1 MVNYKGAHGGQLDE
15 RMRPYGH
22 VRAGAHELG
31 AKAGQDVVA
40 GVMAKRHQERA
51 EKDPSLGPPRQALG
65 EGGGRAQDHVAPAKI
80 EQRSLEG
87 GQRRLALRATMARER
102 DDAPGP
108 LGKGSVERGGHDGI
122 VLLGRKQGRGKA
134 QLVEARGGASHVP
147 RARAVKTAVGQVSGD
162 DERMP
167 DPAGPQPRKGLDH
180 RRPHGAPSRAGA
192 QRHVGSHR
200 QRKLAHERL
209 HARAP
214 PLAREAAGYD
224 QALQGHEHAPVIR
237 LWSII
242 RSAFICWVI
251 LRVVPE

>member
-1 MVNYKGAHGGQLDE
+1 MVNYKGAHGDQLNE

-22 VRAGAHELG
+22 VRARAHELG

-40 GVMAKRHQERA
+40 GVMAKRHQKRT

-65 EGGGRAQDHVAPAKI
+65 KGGRRAQDHVAPAKI

-87 GQRRLALRATMARER
+87 GQRRLALRATMACER

-108 LGKGSVERGGHDGI
+108 LGKGGVERGGHDGI

-134 QLVEARGGASHVP
+134 QLVEARGGAGHVP

-180 RRPHGAPSRAGA
+180 RRAHGAPSCAGA
-192 QRHVGSHR
+192 QRHVGSYR

-209 HARAP
+209 RARVP
-214 PLAREAAGYD
+214 PLAREAASYD

-237 LWSII
+237 VWSII
-242 RSAFICWVI
+242 RSALICWVV